1 MSQADPGALLS
12 TPMPTGSVVMRL
24 FGLDSSLFP
33 TVRGFPL
40 PADGGPG
47 HVTGFGQEHVNR
59 SDSRPVPAQALEL
72 PRVSGSLCALCH
84 EALPQK

>member
-33 TVRGFPL
+33 TVRGFPFPL
-40 PADGGPG
+40 MVDPA
-47 HVTGFGQEHVNR
+47 T
-59 SDSRPVPAQALEL
+59 
-72 PRVSGSLCALCH
+72 
-84 EALPQK
+84 